1 MIGFDIGGT
10 KCAVS
15 IGYEENG
22 ELIVKEKR
30 VIPTDLSVSPYEM
43 IERMCALA
51 EEMTD
56 CFDAI
61 GISCGGPLS
70 AKRGEILSPPNLLGW
85 DEVKI
90 VEYLEKKYAG
100 CHAYLQNDAN
110 ACALVEWK
118 YGAGKGSQ
126 SMMFFTFGT
135 GLGAGIVIDGK
146 IYDGA
151 SSMAG
156 EAGHIRL
163 AKNGPVGYGK
173 EGSFEGFCSGNG
185 IAQLGRK
192 YAREALL
199 KGQTMP
205 YCKNE
210 SELDGITAAVLAKYA
225 REGDKVAKKVFDLSG
240 RRLGQGLSVVID
252 ILNPEIIVIGSIF
265 TRCEDLLRGPMEKV
279 LKKEVLFHSLDACK
293 IVGAALGE
301 KIGDYAAL
309 TVAIEGERH
318 RKIHSEV

>member
-22 ELIVKEKR
+22 ELIVTEKK
-30 VIPTDLSVSPYEM
+30 VIPTDLSVSPYAM
-43 IERMCALA
+43 IDRMCVLA
-51 EEMTD
+51 EELTD
-56 CFDAI
+56 KFDAI

-70 AKRGEILSPPNLLGW
+70 AKRGEILSPPNLPGW
-85 DEVKI
+85 DNVKI
-90 VEYLEKKYAG
+90 VEYLENKYKG

-163 AKNGPVGYGK
+163 AKNGPIGYGK
-173 EGSFEGFCSGNG
+173 AGSFEGFCSGNG
-185 IAQLGRK
+185 IAQIGRK
-192 YAREALL
+192 LVSDSL
-199 KGQTMP
+199 SKGGTLP
-205 YCKNE
+205 YCN
-210 SELDGITAAVLAKYA
+210 SVDELSSVNAAILAKYA
-225 REGDKVAKKVFDLSG
+225 REGDKIAKKVFDISG
-240 RRLGQGLSVVID
+240 KRLGQGLSVVID
-252 ILNPEIIVIGSIF
+252 ILNPEVIVIGSIF
-265 TRCEDLLRGPMEKV
+265 TRCEDLLRRPMEKV
-279 LKKEVLFHSLDACK
+279 LKREVLSHSLDACK

-309 TVAIEGERH
+309 TVAIEGERL
-318 RKIHSEV
+318 RKGV

>member
-15 IGYEENG
+15 IGYERDG
-22 ELIVKEKR
+22 ELIVKDKR
-30 VIPTDLSVSPYEM
+30 VIPTDLSVSPYDM
-43 IERMCALA
+43 IERMCSIS
-51 EEMTD
+51 EEMTE

-70 AKRGEILSPPNLLGW
+70 AKRGEILSPPNLPGW
-85 DEVKI
+85 DNVKI
-90 VEYLEKKYAG
+90 VEYLENKYKG

-118 YGAGKGSQ
+118 YGAGHGSN

-173 EGSFEGFCSGNG
+173 AGSFEGFCSGNG
-185 IAQLGRK
+185 IAQIGRK
-192 YAREALL
+192 LVADALL
-199 KGQTMP
+199 KGKILP
-205 YCKNE
+205 YCKKTD
-210 SELDGITAAVLAKYA
+210 ELSSLNAAILAKYA
-225 REGDKVAKKVFDLSG
+225 REGDKIAKKVFDISG
-240 RRLGQGLSVVID
+240 KRLGQGLSVVID
-252 ILNPEIIVIGSIF
+252 ILNPEVIVIGSIF
-265 TRCEDLLRGPMEKV
+265 TRCEDLLRRPMEKV
-279 LKKEVLFHSLDACK
+279 LKKEVLSHSLDACK

-309 TVAIEGERH
+309 TVAIEGERL
-318 RKIHSEV
+318 RKEV

>member
-15 IGYEENG
+15 IGYERDG
-22 ELIVKEKR
+22 ELIVKDKR
-30 VIPTDLSVSPYEM
+30 VIPTDLSVSPYDM
-43 IERMCALA
+43 IERMCSIS
-51 EEMTD
+51 EEMTE

-70 AKRGEILSPPNLLGW
+70 AKRGEILSPPNLPGW
-85 DEVKI
+85 DNVKI
-90 VEYLEKKYAG
+90 VEYLENKYKG

-118 YGAGKGSQ
+118 YGAGHGSN

-173 EGSFEGFCSGNG
+173 AGSFEGFCSGNG
-185 IAQLGRK
+185 IAQIGRK
-192 YAREALL
+192 LVADALL
-199 KGQTMP
+199 KGKILP
-205 YCKNE
+205 YCKKTDDLSSLN
-210 SELDGITAAVLAKYA
+210 AAILAKYA
-225 REGDKVAKKVFDLSG
+225 REGDKIAKKVFDISG
-240 RRLGQGLSVVID
+240 KRLGQGLSVVID

-265 TRCEDLLRGPMEKV
+265 TRCEDLLRRPMEKV
-279 LKKEVLFHSLDACK
+279 LKKEVLSHSLDACK

-309 TVAIEGERH
+309 TVAIEGERL
-318 RKIHSEV
+318 RKGV

>member
-15 IGYEENG
+15 IGYERDG
-22 ELIVKEKR
+22 ELIVKDKR
-30 VIPTDLSVSPYEM
+30 VIPTDLSVSPYDM
-43 IERMCALA
+43 IERMCSIS
-51 EEMTD
+51 EEMTE

-70 AKRGEILSPPNLLGW
+70 AKRGEILSPPNLPGW
-85 DEVKI
+85 DNVKI
-90 VEYLEKKYAG
+90 VEYLENKYKG

-118 YGAGKGSQ
+118 YGAGHGSN

-156 EAGHIRL
+156 EVGHIRL

-173 EGSFEGFCSGNG
+173 AGSFEGFCSGNG
-185 IAQLGRK
+185 IAQIGRK
-192 YAREALL
+192 LVADALL
-199 KGQTMP
+199 KGKILP
-205 YCKNE
+205 YCKKTD
-210 SELDGITAAVLAKYA
+210 ELSSLNAAILAQYA
-225 REGDKVAKKVFDLSG
+225 REGDKIAKKVFDISG
-240 RRLGQGLSVVID
+240 KRLGQGLSVVID

-265 TRCEDLLRGPMEKV
+265 TRCEDLLRRPMEKV
-279 LKKEVLFHSLDACK
+279 LKKEVLLHSLDACK

-309 TVAIEGERH
+309 TVAIEGERL
-318 RKIHSEV
+318 RKGV

>member
-15 IGYEENG
+15 IGYEYDG
-22 ELIVKEKR
+22 ELIVTEKK
-30 VIPTDLSVSPYEM
+30 VIPTDLSVSPYTM
-43 IERMCALA
+43 IDRMCTIA
-51 EEMTD
+51 EELTD
-56 CFDAI
+56 KFDAI

-70 AKRGEILSPPNLLGW
+70 AKRGEILSPPNLPGW
-85 DEVKI
+85 DEVRI
-90 VEYLEKKYAG
+90 VEYLENKYSG

-146 IYDGA
+146 IYDGV

-163 AKNGPVGYGK
+163 AKGGPVGYGK
-173 EGSFEGFCSGNG
+173 EGSFEGFCSGAG
-185 IAQLGRK
+185 IAQLGKK
-192 YAREALL
+192 YAREALER
-199 KGQTMP
+199 GEVMP

-210 SELDGITAAVLAKYA
+210 DELDSITAAILAKFA
-225 REGDKVAKKVFDLSG
+225 REGDKVAKKVYDISG
-240 RRLGQGLSVVID
+240 KRLGQGLSLIID

-265 TRCEDLLRGPMEKV
+265 TRCEDLLRKPMNKV
-279 LKKEVLFHSLDACK
+279 LKKEVLSHSLDACK

-309 TVAIEGERH
+309 TVAIEGEKH
-318 RKIHSEV
+318 RNIYNEV